1 MTATPTAPR
10 TGGGADGRGPAG
22 GADAGSPAPRPA
34 GLLRAELRRLWARRF
49 VRVVLFVAVVG
60 FLAGNA
66 IAATQFARPTPE
78 ALAQAETAMAAAIEE
93 SDQYR
98 EECLAEAVPDGEEP
112 DMFCGPPASEQGF
125 ELAWFLDK
133 PAFVLADN
141 LPSGATAIAVVTA
154 AVLFIVAATYIGAE
168 WSTRSM
174 VALLFW
180 EPRRL
185 RVMAVKAAVVAGVA
199 VLLGVVSQAAWTG
212 AAVLLARSRG
222 SADTVDGFWGNLL
235 AQQGRSIIFV
245 VVVALLGFG
254 LAHLLR
260 NTGAALGVGFAYFI
274 VVETAVRFTWP
285 SAQAFLVTDNAL
297 ALLTPGGWRI
307 YVSESFDDV
316 GREILLSN
324 ARGGLTL
331 VVYAAML
338 LAVGTWAFR
347 RRDLH

>member
-1 MTATPTAPR
+1 MTATPTTRRR
-10 TGGGADGRGPAG
+10 TGAAHAG
-22 GADAGSPAPRPA
+22 GQAPRPA
-34 GLLRAELRRLWARRF
+34 GLLRAELRRLWSRRF
-49 VRVVLFVAVVG
+49 VRVVLLVALAG

-66 IAATQFARPTPE
+66 IAVTQFSRPTPE
-78 ALAQAETAMAAAIEE
+78 ALAEAETRLAAAVEE
-93 SDQYR
+93 NEQFR
-98 EECLAEAVPDGEEP
+98 QECLDQAVADGEDPEL
-112 DMFCGPPASEQGF
+112 FCGPPTSERGF

-133 PAFVLADN
+133 PSFVLADN
-141 LPSGATAIAVVTA
+141 LPGGATAVAVATA
-154 AVLFIVAATYIGAE
+154 AVLFIVGATYIGAE

-174 VALLFW
+174 AALLFW

-185 RVMAVKAAVVAGVA
+185 RVMAVKAAVVVGVA
-199 VLLGVVSQAAWTG
+199 VVLGIVSQAAWTG
-212 AAVLLARSRG
+212 AAVLLARWKG
-222 SADTVDGFWGNLL
+222 SATTDEGFWSSLL
-235 AQQGRSIIFV
+235 AQQARSVLFV

-260 NTGAALGVGFAYFI
+260 NTGAALGVGFAYFA

-285 SAQAFLVTDNAL
+285 SVQAFLVTDNAL

-307 YVSESFDDV
+307 YVSESFDDT

-331 VVYAAML
+331 VVYAAVP